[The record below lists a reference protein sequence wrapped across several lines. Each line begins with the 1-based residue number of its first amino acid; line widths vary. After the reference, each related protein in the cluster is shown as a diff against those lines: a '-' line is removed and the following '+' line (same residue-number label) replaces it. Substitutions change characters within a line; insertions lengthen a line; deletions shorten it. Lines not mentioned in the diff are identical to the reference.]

1 MKKEITIV
9 VVTYCSARYVIETL
23 DAIYNQTYPFIHLII
38 SDDQSPDDTV
48 QVCQDWLDIH
58 KKRFLTAQII
68 QTPKNLGAVGN
79 CQQALTHITTE
90 LYIMT
95 AGDDYLA
102 PTHVEKCVEKYAT
115 MPEAGLVYTNAY
127 LVLEKE
133 GGRFLEE
140 DISKFKE
147 GYIFDD
153 LLQLRFWPKSTG
165 WMLRRDA
172 VESVGGYNTDV
183 WVEDYDLALRIA
195 SKYPIGWVDE
205 YLTYYRLHYTN
216 VGGESMKLIRAHI
229 ATIQKYKDYPLYEET
244 MRKFEYRMIQ
254 AAYYEHPSYILKQAI
269 KQKNK
274 SYFVLYTKSLY
285 SHIKQQIKRLLKR

>member
-58 KKRFLTAQII
+58 EKRFLTTQII

-79 CQQALTHITTE
+79 CKQALTHITTE

-115 MPEAGLVYTNAY
+115 MPDAGLVFTNAY

-133 GGRFLEE
+133 KGRLLKE

-147 GYIFDD
+147 GYIFND
-153 LLQLRFWPKSTG
+153 LLQLNFWPKSTG
-165 WMLRRDA
+165 WMLRKDA
-172 VESVGGYNTDV
+172 VESVGGYNTNV
-183 WVEDYDLALRIA
+183 WVEDYDLALRLTE
-195 SKYPIGWVDE
+195 KYPFGWVNE

-229 ATIQKYKDYPLYEET
+229 ATIQKYKHHPMFKET
-244 MRKFEYRMIQ
+244 MHQFEKRMVQ
-254 AAYYEHPSYILKQAI
+254 AAYHEQPSYILKQAL
-269 KQKNK
+269 KKGDM
-274 SYFVLYTKSLY
+274 SYIRLY
-285 SHIKQQIKRLLKR
+285 SKAICSRMRQIVKNIIRK